1 MTNDNPIPPRHLVYF
16 ADPMCSWCWGFS
28 PVINGLAEHFGERLP
43 VTIIIGGLRPGT
55 KDAMS
60 AAMKADIR
68 HHWENVERR
77 TGQPFDY
84 SFFDR
89 DGFIYDTEPA
99 DRAIVVMRLLN
110 PRVMLPY
117 FTSVQRAFYAEGRDV
132 TDETVLSE
140 IAGEHGL
147 DEERFLKA
155 LRTEQ
160 ARIATRSDYETARA
174 SGVTGFPT
182 LYAGDTDSGYAMVTT
197 GYRPLDGLP
206 EILEDWLAMPR
217 TPSTGQVGHA

>member
-1 MTNDNPIPPRHLVYF
+1 MDPQTQHPRHLVYF

-28 PVINGLAEHFGERLP
+28 PVINGLADHFGDRLP
-43 VTIIIGGLRPGT
+43 VTVIVGGLRPGT
-55 KDAMS
+55 AEPMSDAMR
-60 AAMKADIR
+60 ADIR
-68 HHWENVERR
+68 HHWEKVQER
-77 TGQPFDY
+77 TGQPFDF

-89 DGFIYDTEPA
+89 TGFIYDTEPA

-110 PRVMLPY
+110 PRIMLAY
-117 FTSVQRAFYAEGRDV
+117 LQSVQRAFYAENRDV
-132 TDETVLSE
+132 TDEDVL
-140 IAGEHGL
+140 ADLAAEHGL
-147 DEERFLKA
+147 DRERFLKA

-160 ARIATRSDYETARA
+160 AKIATRADFETARA

-182 LYAGDTDSGYAMVTT
+182 LYAGDTESGYAMVTT

-206 EILEDWLAMPR
+206 DILEDWLAMPP

>member
-1 MTNDNPIPPRHLVYF
+1 METQTEHPRHLVYF

-28 PVINGLAEHFGERLP
+28 PVINGLADHFGDRLP

-55 KDAMS
+55 KSPMTDAMKS
-60 AAMKADIR
+60 EIR
-68 HHWENVERR
+68 NHWEHVQNR
-77 TGQPFDY
+77 TGQPFDF

-89 DGFIYDTEPA
+89 QGFVYDTEPA

-110 PRVMLPY
+110 PRVMLAY
-117 FTSVQRAFYAEGRDV
+117 LNSVQRAFYAENRDV
-132 TDETVLSE
+132 TSDAVLAD
-140 IAGEHGL
+140 IAAEHGL
-147 DEERFLKA
+147 DRERFLLA
-155 LRTEQ
+155 LGTEQ
-160 ARIATRSDYETARA
+160 ARIATQQDFETARA

-182 LYAGDTDSGYAMVTT
+182 LYAGDTESGYAMVTT

-206 EILEDWLAMPR
+206 EILEDWLAMPP